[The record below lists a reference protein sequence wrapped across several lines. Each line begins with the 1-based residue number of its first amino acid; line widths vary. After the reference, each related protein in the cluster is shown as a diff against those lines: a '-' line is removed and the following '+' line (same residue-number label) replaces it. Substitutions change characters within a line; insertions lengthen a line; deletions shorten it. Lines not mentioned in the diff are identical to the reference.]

1 MPSTAKQLWNRW
13 FGDRGERAA
22 ERALKR
28 KGLKILTRNYRV
40 AAGEID
46 IVALDRGVIVFVEV
60 KTRVQGEPAE
70 AVTLE
75 KQRRITRAALWFL
88 KRHGLLETARC
99 RFDVV
104 AVVWPAGAK
113 RPTID
118 HFVNDFEAV
127 GPWQM
132 FL

>member
-1 MPSTAKQLWNRW
+1 MWTRW

-28 KGLKILTRNYRV
+28 KKIKILTRNYRV
-40 AAGEID
+40 AEGEID
-46 IVALDRGVIVFVEV
+46 LIGLDRGVIVFVEV

-75 KQRRITRAALWFL
+75 KQKRITRAALRFL
-88 KRHGLLETARC
+88 KSHRLLETARC
-99 RFDVV
+99 RFDIV
-104 AVVWPAGAK
+104 AVVWPPDAK
-113 RPTID
+113 TPTVE
-118 HFVNDFEAV
+118 HFVNAFEAV